1 MKRIFFILLLSWS
14 ALVYSQ
20 EIDSLKIGSGGG
32 ITGGVTVFKFEKT
45 RMLKGKGMVSIKYN
59 ESAPLK
65 CKKRKKFLK
74 NAKSLLQEGVDINN
88 PGNTYQFI
96 EIYSKDKILKMVWHQ
111 SEIPAATL
119 QYIENIKEI
128 VKNLKFSPY
137 EK

>member
-1 MKRIFFILLLSWS
+1 MKHIFFVLLLSWS

-20 EIDSLKIGSGGG
+20 DIDSLKIGSGGG
-32 ITGGVTVFKFEKT
+32 ITGSVTVFKFENT

-59 ESAPLK
+59 ESAPVK
-65 CKKRKKFLK
+65 CKKRKKLLK
-74 NAKSLLQEGVDINN
+74 NAKSLLREGAELNS

-96 EIYSKDKILKMVWHQ
+96 EIYAKGKILKMVWHQ

-128 VKNLKFSPY
+128 IKNLKFSQY